1 MDIQQVTDIH
11 FFYQQFL
18 LQIRC
23 ARFTNAFRNE
33 KEKKAELVHWLMNE
47 KKQRNFSH
55 RCRREISYMLEEID
69 KNRLNDLDHKIAN
82 LERNCALILMELK
95 VG

>member
-23 ARFTNAFRNE
+23 TRFTNAFRNE
-33 KEKKAELVHWLMNE
+33 NEKKAELVHWLMNE
-47 KKQRNFSH
+47 KKQRNFGH

-69 KNRLNDLDHKIAN
+69 KNRLNDLDVKIAN

-95 VG
+95 AG